1 MLPDEQ
7 KPKAAHNS
15 S

>member
-1 MLPDEQ
+1 MLPEEQ
-7 KPKAAHNS
+7 KSKAAHNS

>member
-1 MLPDEQ
+1 MLPGEQ
-7 KPKAAHNS
+7 KSKAAHNS